1 MNLMR
6 PSYFKPYISYVI
18 MILIAVQSVFFS
30 LEELEVNLI
39 ESSFNTSLTE
49 SITPLKS
56 PETSNI
62 FEVSNSNTSID
73 NCNFCCCCHLFLN
86 ADYSCNILQTIEYF
100 LTYALVSPE
109 LKGYIS
115 VPFRPPKYA

>member
-1 MNLMR
+1 MKIVHS
-6 PSYFKPYISYVI
+6 SYIKSNISYAI

-30 LEELEVNLI
+30 LEELEGNVI
-39 ESSFNTSLTE
+39 EVSFNTPLTE
-49 SITPLKS
+49 SITLLKA
-56 PETSNI
+56 PEDSNM
-62 FEVSNSNTSID
+62 FEVNNSNSSID

-86 ADYSCNILQTIEYF
+86 ADSSCNIFQATDHF
-100 LTYALVSPE
+100 LTYSLVSPE

>member
-1 MNLMR
+1 MR

-49 SITPLKS
+49 SITPLES
-56 PETSNI
+56 PETSNL
-62 FEVSNSNTSID
+62 FEVSNSQTLID

-86 ADYSCNILQTIEYF
+86 ADYSCNILQKIEYF

-109 LKGYIS
+109 LKGYMS

>member
-1 MNLMR
+1 
-6 PSYFKPYISYVI
+6 

-30 LEELEVNLI
+30 LEGLEVNLI

-86 ADYSCNILQTIEYF
+86 ADSSCNVLQATDHF

>member
-1 MNLMR
+1 
-6 PSYFKPYISYVI
+6 

-30 LEELEVNLI
+30 LEELEINLS
-39 ESSFNTSLTE
+39 ESSFSSSLTK
-49 SITPLKS
+49 SITPLKA
-56 PETSNI
+56 PEDSNML
-62 FEVSNSNTSID
+62 EVNNSKID

-86 ADYSCNILQTIEYF
+86 ADYSCNILQKIEYF

-109 LKGYIS
+109 LKGYMS

>member
-1 MNLMR
+1 MNLMH

-86 ADYSCNILQTIEYF
+86 ADSSCNILQTIEYF

>member
-1 MNLMR
+1 MKIMHS
-6 PSYFKPYISYVI
+6 SYIKSNISYVI

-30 LEELEVNLI
+30 LEELEINLS
-39 ESSFNTSLTE
+39 ESSFSSSLTK
-49 SITPLKS
+49 SITPLKA
-56 PETSNI
+56 PEDSNML
-62 FEVSNSNTSID
+62 EVNNSNSSID

-86 ADYSCNILQTIEYF
+86 ADSSCNIFQATDHF

-115 VPFRPPKYA
+115 VPLRPPKYA

>member
-1 MNLMR
+1 MR

-30 LEELEVNLI
+30 QEEIEGNLI
-39 ESSFNTSLTE
+39 ESSFNISLTE
-49 SITPLKS
+49 SITPLKA
-56 PETSNI
+56 PESSNL
-62 FEVSNSNTSID
+62 FEEGNSQTLID
-73 NCNFCCCCHLFLN
+73 NCNFCCCCQLFLN
-86 ADYSCNILQTIEYF
+86 TDSSCNILQAIEYF
-100 LTYALVSPE
+100 PTYALVSPE

>member
-1 MNLMR
+1 MH

-30 LEELEVNLI
+30 LEELEGNLI

-49 SITPLKS
+49 SITPLKA
-56 PETSNI
+56 PESSNL
-62 FEVSNSNTSID
+62 FEEGNSQTLID

-86 ADYSCNILQTIEYF
+86 ADSSCNIFQATDHF

>member
-1 MNLMR
+1 MR

-49 SITPLKS
+49 SITPLES
-56 PETSNI
+56 PETSNL
-62 FEVSNSNTSID
+62 FEVLLSLIFK
-73 NCNFCCCCHLFLN
+73 CRLFL
-86 ADYSCNILQTIEYF
+86 
-100 LTYALVSPE
+100 
-109 LKGYIS
+109 
-115 VPFRPPKYA
+115 

>member
-1 MNLMR
+1 MR

-49 SITPLKS
+49 SITPLES
-56 PETSNI
+56 PETSNL
-62 FEVSNSNTSID
+62 FEVSNNQTLID
-73 NCNFCCCCHLFLN
+73 NCNFCCYCHLFLN
-86 ADYSCNILQTIEYF
+86 ADYSCNILQKIEYF

-109 LKGYIS
+109 LKGYMS

>member
-1 MNLMR
+1 MR
-6 PSYFKPYISYVI
+6 PSYLKPYISYVI

-30 LEELEVNLI
+30 LEELEGNVI
-39 ESSFNTSLTE
+39 EASFNTPLTE
-49 SITPLKS
+49 SITLLKA
-56 PETSNI
+56 PEDSNM
-62 FEVSNSNTSID
+62 FEVNNSNSSID

-86 ADYSCNILQTIEYF
+86 ADSSCNIFQATDHF
-100 LTYALVSPE
+100 LTYSLVYPE

>member
-1 MNLMR
+1 MKTMHS
-6 PSYFKPYISYVI
+6 SYIKSNISYVI

-109 LKGYIS
+109 LKGYMS

>member
-1 MNLMR
+1 MR

-30 LEELEVNLI
+30 LEELEINLI

-49 SITPLKS
+49 STTPLKAS
-56 PETSNI
+56 ETSNI
-62 FEVSNSNTSID
+62 FEVNNSNSSIE

-86 ADYSCNILQTIEYF
+86 ADSSCNILQAIDHF
-100 LTYALVSPE
+100 PTYALVSPE
-109 LKGYIS
+109 LKGYMS

>member
-1 MNLMR
+1 MKRVRRSSL
-6 PSYFKPYISYVI
+6 KPYISYVI
-18 MILIAVQSVFFS
+18 MIFIAVQSVFFS
-30 LEELEVNLI
+30 LEEFEINLS
-39 ESSFNTSLTE
+39 ESSVNTLQTE

-109 LKGYIS
+109 LKGYMS

>member
-1 MNLMR
+1 MNLMH

-30 LEELEVNLI
+30 LEELEINLI

-49 SITPLKS
+49 STTPLKAS
-56 PETSNI
+56 ETSNI
-62 FEVSNSNTSID
+62 FEVNNSNSSIE

-86 ADYSCNILQTIEYF
+86 ADSSCNIFQATDHF
-100 LTYALVSPE
+100 LTYSLVSPE
-109 LKGYIS
+109 LKGYMS